1 MTDKLFKPVDIA
13 PLVFF
18 RIFGGALIAI
28 ELAGEALFPGFA
40 SHYVEATF
48 HFSYLPFAWLSP
60 GPPALVYTHMAV
72 NFLAALCVCLG
83 LFYRT
88 AAVVLTVGL
97 STLFLMEKAAYINHT
112 YLYCLYA
119 GILACIPANAAV
131 SLDANRNPE
140 IRRNE
145 AEAWTL
151 YLLRFQMAVVYLFAA
166 FAKFEPDWL
175 NALPLGQWL
184 AHRADY
190 PLIGP
195 FLALPFT
202 AHFMSWAGMLIDLL
216 IVPAMLWD
224 KSRKP
229 AFLIVTTFHLSNV
242 AVFGIG
248 TFPWFSIV
256 ATALFFPPETFRRLS
271 FLAKRLPS
279 RDPNSERV
287 AGGLDANSRSARRTA
302 IAVALSVFAL
312 IQVTVPLRRFV
323 YGGQTSW
330 TEAGHSFAWRMMLR
344 TKRGRFHY
352 MVRDLDTGETSKV
365 HPMQYL
371 TPRQYGEAVGDPDS
385 ILQLAH
391 HIRDENRREGRN
403 VAVTAEALVALNG
416 RPRQHLVDPEVD
428 LARVERKLGSY
439 DFILPLKDAAR

>member
-1 MTDKLFKPVDIA
+1 MTEKLFKPVDIA

-18 RIFGGALIAI
+18 RILGGALIAI
-28 ELAGEALFPGFA
+28 ELAGEALTGFA

-72 NFLAALCVCLG
+72 NFLAAVCVCIG

-88 AAVVLTVGL
+88 AAAVLTVGL

-131 SLDANRNPE
+131 SLDTNRKPE

-151 YLLRFQMAVVYLFAA
+151 YLLRFQMAVVYLFAG
-166 FAKFEPDWL
+166 FAKLEPDWL
-175 NALPLGQWL
+175 AAMPLSQWL
-184 AHRADY
+184 SHRADY
-190 PLIGP
+190 PIIGP
-195 FLALPFT
+195 ILALPFT

-216 IVPAMLWD
+216 IVPGMLWE

-229 AFLIVTTFHLSNV
+229 AFAIVTAFHLSNV
-242 AVFGIG
+242 CVFGIG

-256 ATALFFPPETFRRLS
+256 ATALFFPPSTFRRLS
-271 FLAKRLPS
+271 FLKDRLPS
-279 RDPNSERV
+279 DDRSDTR
-287 AGGLDANSRSARRTA
+287 AGSGSATSSRNARQTV
-302 IAVALSVFAL
+302 IAVALSVFVL
-312 IQVTVPLRRFV
+312 IQITVPLRRFV
-323 YGGQTSW
+323 YGGHTSW

-344 TKRGRFHY
+344 TKRGRFQY
-352 MVRDLDTGETSKV
+352 FVRDLDTGKTWKV
-365 HPMQYL
+365 QPMQYL

-391 HIRDENRREGRN
+391 HIRDENRRAGRD

-416 RPRQHLVDPEVD
+416 RPRQHLVDPTVD
-428 LARVERKLGSY
+428 LAQVERELGPY
-439 DFILPLKDAAR
+439 DFILPLEDTTR